1 MDQPTTLS
9 ARDIPAFLEDNAIT
23 RVRVDGIQ
31 PDALPIGKVLH
42 PRKFLSSLDGDFAV
56 ADFVYGTDRMGEP
69 GFGFSAD
76 WRSRVVGDI
85 YLRPDLATLRLD
97 PAAAGLA
104 TCFADALDVNRN
116 RVPVCGRGLVK
127 HLTERLNGLGL
138 TSKFAF
144 EIEGHFFER
153 SFGENRANGWTDM
166 VPFGVDSHV
175 AYLAQD
181 HHRLDPVMTEI
192 CRRLDLLG
200 VPWEAWNAEA
210 AAGQFELNVSPDDP
224 LSASDHVIRVRQ
236 VCKEVAHERG
246 LSVTFMA
253 KVSEDYGNGLHVHH
267 SLLESDGLNT
277 GEPVMYDPDGPDQ
290 ISLIARQWLAGLM
303 ATLPGSTSF
312 MAPNPNSFRRV
323 VPFKAVP
330 THATWDIDNKS
341 SAIRVL
347 NGSASSARMEH
358 RVGAGDLNPYFAAAI
373 VLAGGIAG
381 LEHELEPPPKFEFM
395 AWGLPDT
402 ADSPA
407 RLPASVVAAAEALEA
422 DALLND
428 ILGADL
434 VTYWTGMRRFEWLSF
449 NTGGGDGASDA
460 PNAWEI
466 NRYFETL

>member
-1 MDQPTTLS
+1 VAPPTTLT
-9 ARDIPAFLEDNAIT
+9 AADVPAFLEANSIT

-42 PRKFLSSLDGDFAV
+42 PRKFLSALDGGIAV
-56 ADFVYGTDRMGEP
+56 ADFVFGTDRSGEP

-85 YLRPDLATLRLD
+85 YLLPDLATLRVD
-97 PAAAGLA
+97 PAADGLA
-104 TCFADALDVNRN
+104 TCFADALDVDKVRI
-116 RVPVCGRGLVK
+116 PICGRGLIK
-127 HLTERLNGLGL
+127 HLTERLASHGL

-153 SFGENRANGWTDM
+153 SFAENRASGWTDM

-175 AYLAQD
+175 AYLSQD
-181 HHRLDPVMTEI
+181 HHRLDPIMTEI
-192 CRRLDLLG
+192 CRRLDRLE

-224 LSASDHVIRVRQ
+224 LSASDHVIRARQ

-253 KVSEDYGNGLHVHH
+253 KLSEDYGNGLHVHH
-267 SLLESDGLNT
+267 SLLNADG
-277 GEPVMYDPDGPDQ
+277 PVMYDPTGPDQ
-290 ISLIARQWLAGLM
+290 LSLIARQWLAGLM

-347 NGSASSARMEH
+347 NKSVSSARIEH
-358 RVGAGDLNPYFAAAI
+358 RVGAGDLNPYLAAAV
-373 VLAGGIAG
+373 VLAGGLAG
-381 LEHELEPPPKFEFM
+381 IEGELEPPAKFEFM

-402 ADSPA
+402 VDSPA
-407 RLPASVVAAAEALEA
+407 RLPASVVAAAKALEA
-422 DALLND
+422 DSLLND
-428 ILGADL
+428 MLGADL
-434 VTYWTGMRRFEWLSF
+434 IRYWTGMRRFEWLAF